1 MNKLILTFTA
11 ALLLAACGDDSSST
25 SAGDANAE
33 ETTKNFFNQDV
44 SEFEFSFSISENFK
58 MDDGAIHITN
68 ADGNKSKSTL
78 NWVLSKDYTHL
89 VACGFVASIKIG
101 ENMNYT
107 GIQLFKK
114 DSYDNYQFDIFADG
128 RFAIRAPE
136 KKILELTKDS
146 SHVKTGEYN
155 EVAVK
160 TTDAGDVKVSVNG
173 THVKTIAKND
183 MEFALTET
191 DKIAVDYNVK
201 STASEKTPAE
211 AWVKM
216 KSIEKK
222 AEK

>member
-1 MNKLILTFTA
+1 MNKLIFTFAA
-11 ALLLAACGDDSSST
+11 ALLLTACGDDSSST
-25 SAGDANAE
+25 SAGDTNTE
-33 ETTKNFFNQDV
+33 ESSKNFFDQDV

-68 ADGNKSKSTL
+68 ADGSDSKSTL
-78 NWVLSKDYTHL
+78 NWVLSKDYRHL

-128 RFAIRAPE
+128 HFTIRAPE
-136 KKILELTKDS
+136 KKILELAKDS

-216 KSIEKK
+216 KSIEKET
-222 AEK
+222 EK